1 MKDKIISQILAEIRR
16 ITVLPLQSADA
27 QLLSALRSMVLNESG
42 AMSTTELA
50 SVFQVVCE
58 TEFN

>member
-1 MKDKIISQILAEIRR
+1 MKDKIISQILAEMRR

-27 QLLSALRSMVLNESG
+27 QLLTALRSMVLNESG